1 MLDWFIFRALVVTR
15 YRGERNLK
23 LSLIVKIVN
32 FFVSFR
38 ICNHFVNKFFY
49 SLFLPFWSDI
59 IIPSWAWPKL
69 SFEKFKAHL
78 WCLLLHFNQKE
89 NSPPFGKDLLFVQIR
104 ILRLKLYY
112 PPQLIILKLFCAFC
126 GTMRKSDNPRAFIWN
141 PSLPSHFTWIFVT
154 WKLHASLFG
163 IFWPVKQSGF
173 RAADITARKLIS
185 GNAVA
190 RKSIYSY
197 ICNS

>member
-1 MLDWFIFRALVVTR
+1 MFLYLQPLCQQILFFCLFD
-15 YRGERNLK
+15 
-23 LSLIVKIVN
+23 LI
-32 FFVSFR
+32 SS
-38 ICNHFVNKFFY
+38 Y
-49 SLFLPFWSDI
+49 LAG
-59 IIPSWAWPKL
+59 AWPKL
-69 SFEKFKAHL
+69 SFEKLFNRGAL
-78 WCLLLHFNQKE
+78 MTWILCLCLLLHFNQKL
-89 NSPPFGKDLLFVQIR
+89 NPPPFGKDLLFVRIR

-141 PSLPSHFTWIFVT
+141 PNLPSHFTWIFVT
-154 WKLHASLFG
+154 WKLLASLFG

-197 ICNS
+197 VCIS